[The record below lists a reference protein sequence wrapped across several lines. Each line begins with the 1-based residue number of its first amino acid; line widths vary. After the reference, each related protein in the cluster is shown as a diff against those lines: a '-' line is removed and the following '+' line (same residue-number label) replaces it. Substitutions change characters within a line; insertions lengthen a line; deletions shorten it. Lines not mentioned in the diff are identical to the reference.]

1 MAAPVNKIADIQRRL
16 DEKLIDPAQL
26 KPEQIEALNDAF
38 QDGTLKGYKSV
49 AEMKAERATA
59 RADIAADVRQRLEPL
74 TGVPLIGQAL
84 KRQTLTAVGDIVGSF
99 TPYIL
104 DSNKLAVEAREAA
117 LAGKSV
123 SYLPELRKESG
134 QKSIQYFAN
143 LLSNLPGFRSIG
155 LFKKTAGMLDGTL
168 DAARA
173 FGTGKL
179 AFSQLGKTELKSQ
192 LLGATSAAGASVAYD
207 VVNTPL
213 KYVTAHNEDIAKY
226 DKNELN
232 ALPFTE
238 RVTYHAADAFKT
250 ALAWNAGALGL
261 TSLAKGVFQGARSWF
276 RVSPDN
282 LQKTNQ
288 LIDNQG
294 LSVSPI
300 LLAEGTGGPS
310 GIFKNMNRILSV
322 LPAGAGEPLK
332 FQQKFTG
339 QALLGLLGN
348 IKGGL
353 NNAPLLHAEVLAN
366 PLNVSIRNAFQES
379 QTLIKQLYDG
389 HEGSMNVAS
398 NVLQKYVNEALSANR
413 AKAGTVARVG
423 DDSTRLNAMFPNG
436 MDLPFI
442 ATYNLRKTSED
453 ILGAISKGVTPG
465 QAQRRAY
472 KGLADASN
480 DITVRYVSEILDTLN
495 DYRKINGGDYL
506 TPSQFNSLRQGWNK
520 NYPNTNINNIG
531 QQSNIFRIL
540 ESFEKDFNFVNHAP
554 NNAFLFERNAKLG
567 NAYNTLKNELGEAR
581 ANDFLND
588 FKKAVADS
596 NDELREA
603 NYVFGQMTNFY
614 HFNRLA
620 KEARNMDPAMLTAK
634 QGLDFFLPGK
644 VTDVQGMDRLFKTA
658 LDPQRGTSQGVDEL
672 YKLMGG
678 STRLPKETQD
688 QARYV
693 MKLLTYRKIFDAFN
707 KNVVVRLSGVQGA
720 AREVTAQPFTEQGI
734 ESIQEAIQVLNAK
747 SPEYKK
753 TVQQLIEK
761 DFKLGQGNVKIP
773 QDELSKYER
782 RAITPDVIQKAIK
795 NEIPITQDI
804 FITREKQ
811 LGKVETGKVGFLRGY
826 YPTGQQ
832 PIKPVTEDIVKLTER
847 AKLGQVTEGGVTRD
861 VTREER
867 AAAQNELETLSYR
880 MQGYQ
885 GFKFE
890 QFEKDLGLN
899 SKAGEEQLIKLFEI
913 SNGVT
918 NQEAKKH
925 IENIKTIITGMRK
938 NYAETPVGDANT
950 YILRSLIFA
959 AGTGAGGLLGFFGG
973 GSKESAAGG
982 AVLGAV
988 LPFLAIKGAAH
999 LFNSPKA
1006 AKKWTDLYSTGE
1018 RLDINLKNL
1027 NPPKR
1032 AIFADLFN
1040 YLFDDDPSAPKVNPK
1055 NIDEEAVIKYLQS
1068 KNKLTVPT
1076 DRGIYNAIPEQ
1087 IKDRFKPERVKLKE
1101 LKGESKDDL
1110 NYYFKGKQ
1118 VAKFRD
1124 ELLDNLDTQMG
1135 AKVAAQPRVS
1145 EFIRNPM
1152 DLRIPEGAKN
1162 IQPQP
1167 VYNQVTADVYQ
1178 GLFPQDTLGQ
1188 VIAQKQATPTPPM
1201 MKKGGLVNVKN

>member
-1 MAAPVNKIADIQRRL
+1 MGAPVNKIADIQRRL

-49 AEMKAERATA
+49 SEMKAERATA

-104 DSNKLAVEAREAA
+104 DSNKLSIEAREAA

-213 KYVTAHNEDIAKY
+213 KYVTAHNEDISKY
-226 DKNELN
+226 DTNQLN
-232 ALPFTE
+232 ALPFAE
-238 RVTYHAADAFKT
+238 RTTYHAADAFKT

-261 TSLAKGVFQGARSWF
+261 TSLAKGIFQGARSWF
-276 RVSPDN
+276 RVNPDN
-282 LQKTNQ
+282 LQKVNQ

-310 GIFKNMNRILSV
+310 GIFKNMNRVLSV

-339 QALLGLLGN
+339 QSLLGLLGN
-348 IKGGL
+348 IRGGL
-353 NNAPLLHAEVLAN
+353 NNAPLLHSEVLAN

-379 QTLIKQLYDG
+379 QNLIKNLYDG
-389 HEGSMNVAS
+389 HESSMNVAS
-398 NVLQKYVNEALSANR
+398 NVLQKYVNEALGANR
-413 AKAGTVARVG
+413 LKAGTVARVG
-423 DDSTRLNAMFPNG
+423 DDAKRMEAMFPNG

-453 ILGAISKGVTPG
+453 ILNNISKGVSPG

-495 DYRKINGGDYL
+495 DFRKINGGDYL

-531 QQSNIFRIL
+531 QQSNIFRVL
-540 ESFEKDFNFVNHAP
+540 EAFEKDFNFVNHAP

-588 FKKAVADS
+588 FKKAVGSS

-620 KEARNMDPAMLTAK
+620 KEARNMDPAMLTAR

-678 STRLPKETQD
+678 STRLGKETQD

-693 MKLLTYRKIFDAFN
+693 LKLLTYRKIFDAFN
-707 KNVVVRLSGVQGA
+707 KNVVTRLSGVQGA

-734 ESIQEAIQVLNAK
+734 ESIHEAIQLLNAK

-753 TVQQLIEK
+753 TVQELIEK
-761 DFKLGQGNVKIP
+761 DFKLGQGNIKIP
-773 QDELSKYER
+773 PDEMVKYER
-782 RAITPDVIQKAIK
+782 RAITPEVIQKAIK
-795 NEIPITQDI
+795 NDLPITQNI

-811 LGKVETGKVGFLRGY
+811 LGKIEEGKVEFFRGY
-826 YPTGQQ
+826 TPKGEK
-832 PIKPVTEDIVKLTER
+832 PIKPVTEDIVGLTEK
-847 AKLGQVTEGGVTRD
+847 AKLAQITEKGVVRD
-861 VTREER
+861 VTQAER

-885 GFKFE
+885 GFKFD

-899 SKAGEEQLIKLFEI
+899 SKSGEEQLVKLFEL
-913 SNGVT
+913 SNGVS
-918 NQEAKKH
+918 NKEAKKH
-925 IENIKTIITGMRK
+925 VDNIKTIIMAMRK

-950 YILRSLIFA
+950 YILRSLIFSV
-959 AGTGAGGLLGFFGG
+959 GAGGLAGFFGTG
-973 GSKESAAGG
+973 GTKEGAGG
-982 AVLGAV
+982 GAILGAI
-988 LPFLAIKGAAH
+988 LPFLAVKGAAH
-999 LFNSPKA
+999 LLNSPKY

-1018 RLDINLKNL
+1018 RIDINLRNL

-1040 YLFDDDPSAPKVNPK
+1040 YLFDDDPDAPRVNPK

-1068 KNKLTVPT
+1068 KNKVSVPT
-1076 DRGIYNAIPEQ
+1076 DRGIYNAIPDQ
-1087 IKDRFKPERVKLKE
+1087 IKDRFKPDRVKLKE

-1124 ELLDNLDTQMG
+1124 ELIDNLDTQMG
-1135 AKVAAQPRVS
+1135 AKIASQPRVS

-1152 DLRIPEGAKN
+1152 DLRMPEGAKN
-1162 IQPQP
+1162 VQPQP

-1188 VIAQKQATPTPPM
+1188 VIAQRQASPTPPM
-1201 MKKGGLVNVKN
+1201 MKTGGLVNVKK